1 MPTSW
6 PQSESLTEFVF
17 SFIDRSSQTVTI
29 FELYPRQYGLVL
41 LYGQTN
47 RVKKISGVKIIAFI
61 IDHIL
66 WGNIN
71 E

>member
-1 MPTSW
+1 MPISW

-17 SFIDRSSQTVTI
+17 SFTDRSSQTVTI
-29 FELYPRQYGLVL
+29 SELYPKQYALVL

-47 RVKKISGVKIIAFI
+47 RVKKTSGVKIIVFI